1 MKKIIIACLIG
12 IYTLSISI
20 PVFAV
25 TLKGIEEDPIK
36 VTPIDYPEGA
46 DFVQLKKLVDS
57 TFFQQ
62 TGVQYGCISGG
73 SLCPN
78 YKYTSIVEKAIKLI
92 VLKTYIGN
100 ETFYDSLFANSY
112 SYRGTTEKG
121 TLKGILAMIPQGT
134 VFSDWRN
141 LSFGRSVPGEL
152 IDASFGIDF
161 SENKD
166 PNSLLG
172 AIERKIIELK
182 YTKCQKENT
191 GNNSYDICPPWSGG
205 ISNQYLPTLEELL
218 REVIYLDGDSVKLE
232 SMKDEFDYTVTFVEQ
247 AALGPQ
253 ATPVLLS
260 TDSILALIPTES
272 AYYQA
277 IKTRLVQLQSPS
289 IPADVSNNIR
299 IILLFTEND
308 SLITPSNKIA
318 IKKLIDDFTSK
329 SQESATPVGPISE
342 SYTLT
347 YKKNSYTLEEAKKLL
362 EKKAEPVISSTFTRS
377 GGFSGSLPCTT
388 LAKST
393 SARSECLEANS
404 LRKDIMTALGAYY
417 SDKEAFPDTIDALTL
432 TYLEVDSALPS
443 FKKNFT
449 YKNIS
454 SASMPDFEIT
464 YIGHIG
470 EGSTASGELE
480 GKKDYKALMNGASVP
495 EIPAIFSHIPSDSM
509 VLYIKNPQSLI
520 ALLNQKSDTTRQLS
534 GIDVSED
541 IKSAI
546 MNFFELKNFGEIE
559 KNLTHEM
566 AIAIDTLDATSPDIV
581 LILSEADRA
590 ALSPSAKARVVGSQG
605 GYIFVANSKTSLER
619 YTALDT
625 SKSLRDASDFH
636 YVWWKKNE
644 RIQDAF
650 VFVGDAFFEKM
661 LSFETYITHYRKY
674 RDYTELSM
682 LQELVWAYNDA
693 FGSYPKSLSDIS
705 TEGLPLFNSDA
716 LNRYSLQEGKVT
728 HKNIGSL
735 VSIKTL
741 PETQYDLTKISRSE
755 IDDYKYNVLKY
766 REVWRSS
773 LDPMG
778 IVLNRHGDG
787 IEIDFFMTPI
797 PSTTDRDMQEL
808 QEIFEGVTKDELS
821 FVTNQHIPSGLFSF
835 VFGFD
840 PKKLLEKIQSD
851 ENIAGGFEEFN
862 KEVLDGKNIFDYLG
876 GEFAWSIGDLDLDI
890 LDGWNIEKINVYGS
904 IQVKSEEKGK
914 ELIDTLRT
922 RILKEMGDARGDEIE
937 MIKGFLAKPL
947 IEDYSGKKIYYVE
960 GLPIPFV
967 GKIGFAYTFIDD
979 FFMIGLNRSTI
990 KHIIDG
996 SQGGDSAKEEFIAK
1010 TPFSKGTFF
1019 AMLFDGVNTSL
1030 KLKELYEKNKSS
1042 IPRYMR
1048 YLGLEGMRNNGGN
1061 NFFIGAYYS
1070 AQDRNKRLGREMNPF
1085 SYTLGTLSVSG
1096 DIENVSVRID
1106 TGKVKSFTG
1115 ITLQMW
1121 NNIESEGTFPKEILS
1136 EKGIPLENFLALSNM
1151 EDIIALNIIAHFD
1164 IAMNGSESLLR
1175 NMTFGFN
1182 MGDDEIGFNIRL
1194 FRKLDQTQGT
1204 VSTQGSSFLLWG
1216 MIGGFV
1222 FVVVL
1227 VGGFI
1232 VYRRNKQNHGDAS
1245 MNTSIPDSVLSSKES
1260 SDESMII
1267 ATPGVEETLIVPPVQ
1282 SIPESPVEPVN
1293 MLSQVPESVIQTEP
1307 IHITTPDTSTVVVTE
1322 QPNEVK

>member
-1 MKKIIIACLIG
+1 MKKILSACLIG
-12 IYTLSISI
+12 IYTLSMTL

-25 TLKGIEEDPIK
+25 TLKWIEEDPIK
-36 VTPIDYPEGA
+36 STTIDYPA
-46 DFVQLKKLVDS
+46 WDDFVQLKKLIDENFSQKV
-57 TFFQQ
+57 
-62 TGVQYGCISGG
+62 GYQYNCIS
-73 SLCPN
+73 SWNLCPN
-78 YKYTSIVEKAIKLI
+78 YKYTSIIEKAIKFI
-92 VLKTYIGN
+92 VLKTYAGN

-112 SYRGTTEKG
+112 SYRNTTEEW
-121 TLKGILAMIPQGT
+121 TLKSILSMIPQWT
-134 VFSDWRN
+134 VYSDWRN
-141 LSFGRSVPGEL
+141 LSFWKSVPWEL
-152 IDASFGIDF
+152 IDASFWIDF
-161 SENKD
+161 SENKN

-172 AIERKIIELK
+172 AVDRKIIELK
-182 YTKCQKENT
+182 RSKCQKENT
-191 GNNSYDICPPWSGG
+191 GNDSYSSCPWSGE
-205 ISNQYLPTLEELL
+205 ISNRYLPTLEELL
-218 REVIYLDGDSVKLE
+218 GEVIYLNGDSVKLE
-232 SMKDEFDYTVTFVEQ
+232 SMKDEFDYTVIFAEQ

-253 ATPVLLS
+253 ATPVPLS
-260 TDSILALIPTES
+260 TDSILTLIPTES
-272 AYYQA
+272 AYYEA
-277 IKTRLVQLQSPS
+277 IKTRLLQLQSPS

-308 SLITPSNKIA
+308 SLITPTNKIA
-318 IKKLIDDFTSK
+318 IKKFLDDFTSK
-329 SQESATPVGPISE
+329 NQESTTPVGPISE

-347 YKKNSYTLEEAKKLL
+347 YKKTSYTLEEAKQQL
-362 EKKAEPVISSTFTRS
+362 EKKVEAATSSTFTRN
-377 GGFSGSLPCTT
+377 GGFAGSLPCTT
-388 LAKST
+388 LAQT
-393 SARSECLEANS
+393 RATRTECSEAIS
-404 LRKDIMTALGAYY
+404 LRKDITTALWAYY
-417 SDKEAFPDTIDALTL
+417 SDKEAYPDSIDVLNKN
-432 TYLEVDSALPS
+432 YLWDESTLPS

-454 SASMPDFEIT
+454 SGSVPDFEIT

-470 EGSTASGELE
+470 EWTTESGEWE
-480 GKKDYKALMNGASVP
+480 GKKDYKALMNWASVP

-509 VLYIKNPQSLI
+509 VLYIKNPQNLI
-520 ALLNQKSDTTRQLS
+520 ALLNQKSDTTRRIS

-541 IKSAI
+541 IKAAMI
-546 MNFFELKNFGEIE
+546 EFFELKNFGDIE

-605 GYIFVANSKTSLER
+605 GYIFVANSKASLER
-619 YTALDT
+619 YTSLDA

-636 YVWWKKNE
+636 YVWWKKSE

-650 VFVGDAFFEKM
+650 VFVWDAFFEKM

-674 RDYTELSM
+674 SDYTELSM
-682 LQELVWAYNDA
+682 LQELVWAYYDA

-705 TEGLPLFNSDA
+705 TVGLSTLTSDA
-716 LNRYSLQEGKVT
+716 LSNYSLQEGKVI

-778 IVLNRHGDG
+778 IVLNRYGDG

-797 PSTTDRDMQEL
+797 PTSTDIDLQEL
-808 QEIFEGVTKDELS
+808 QEIFEWVTKDELS
-821 FVTNQHIPSGLFSF
+821 FITNPHIPSGLFSF
-835 VFGFD
+835 VFWFD

-851 ENIAGGFEEFN
+851 ENIAWGFEEFS

-876 GEFAWSIGDLDLDI
+876 WEFAWSIGDLDPDM

-904 IQVKSEEKGK
+904 IQVKSEEKWK
-914 ELIDTLRT
+914 ELIDTIRN
-922 RILKEMGDARGDEIE
+922 RILKEIWNARWDEIE

-979 FFMIGLNRSTI
+979 FFMIGFNRSTI

-996 SQGGDSAKEEFIAK
+996 SQGSDSAKEKLIAK
-1010 TPFSKGTFF
+1010 TPFSKWTFF
-1019 AMLFDGVNTSL
+1019 AMLFDGVNTSE
-1030 KLKELYEKNKSS
+1030 KIKELYEKNKSS

-1048 YLGLEGMRNNGGN
+1048 YLGLEGMRNNWGN

-1070 AQDRNKRLGREMNPF
+1070 AQDRNKRLWREMNPF

-1096 DIENVSVRID
+1096 DIENISVKID
-1106 TGKVKSFTG
+1106 AWKVKSFTW

-1121 NNIESEGTFPKEILS
+1121 NNIESEGIFPKEILS
-1136 EKGIPLENFLALSNM
+1136 EKWIPLENFLALSNM

-1164 IAMNGSESLLR
+1164 SAMNGSESLLR

-1182 MGDDEIGFNIRL
+1182 MWDDEIGFNIRL
-1194 FRKLDQTQGT
+1194 FRKWDQPQGT
-1204 VSTQGSSFLLWG
+1204 VSTQWSSFFLLWI
-1216 MIGGFV
+1216 IGWLL

-1227 VGGFI
+1227 VWGFI
-1232 VYRRNKQNHGDAS
+1232 MYRRNKQNHGDTS
-1245 MNTSIPDSVLSSKES
+1245 MNTSVPDLVPSSKES
-1260 SDESMII
+1260 WDESMII
-1267 ATPGVEETLIVPPVQ
+1267 ATPSIEEMLIVPPVQ
-1282 SIPESPVEPVN
+1282 SIPESRVEPVN
-1293 MLSQVPESVIQTEP
+1293 TLSQTPESVIQTEP
-1307 IHITTPDTSTVVVTE
+1307 IHITTPESSPIVVTE